1 MNMRTFF
8 LIALSAAAAFA
19 FASSPA
25 SATGAIKCKAGP
37 QSGWKSQDV
46 LKAKLVKEGW
56 TVRKAK
62 VDGGCYEVYGTT
74 PEGEKVEA
82 YFHPVSLEKL
92 YVARRGQVLFRK
104 EGY

>member
-1 MNMRTFF
+1 MRNFIP
-8 LIALSAAAAFA
+8 LALAAAIVANLPA
-19 FASSPA
+19 SPA
-25 SATGAIKCKAGP
+25 AATGAIKCKAGP

-56 TVRKAK
+56 TVRKSK
-62 VDGGCYEVYGTT
+62 IDGGCYEVYGTT
-74 PEGEKVEA
+74 PEGDRVEA

-104 EGY
+104 QGY

>member
-1 MNMRTFF
+1 MRI
-8 LIALSAAAAFA
+8 LIPFALAAAGLAF
-19 FASSPA
+19 FPVEPA

-37 QSGWKSQDV
+37 KTGWKSQEV

-56 TVRKAK
+56 TVRKSK
-62 VDGGCYEVYGTT
+62 IDGGCYEVYGTT
-74 PEGEKVEA
+74 PEGDRVEA

>member
-1 MNMRTFF
+1 MRTLF
-8 LIALSAAAAFA
+8 LITLSAAAAVA
-19 FASSPA
+19 FSSSPA

-37 QSGWKSQDV
+37 QSGWKSQET

-56 TVRKAK
+56 TVKKAK

-74 PEGEKVEA
+74 PKGEKVEA

-92 YVARRGQVLFRK
+92 YVARRGEVLFRK